1 MISLITA
8 IDRNG
13 LIGKGN
19 GLPWDYPEDL
29 KYFKSITSGKTV
41 IMGDTTF
48 ETLSRPLPK
57 RENIVASLEN
67 KQYEGAKT
75 ITNLF
80 EYLDSVP
87 EEKEVFIIG
96 GAKIYELAERYV
108 DRLYITHIAA
118 LHEGDIRFPNYDW
131 SKFSL
136 VSETTKGILTFAVY
150 ERINES

>member
-19 GLPWDYPEDL
+19 GLPWNYPVDL

-41 IMGDTTF
+41 IMGDITF
-48 ETLSRPLPK
+48 ETLGKPLPK
-57 RENIVASLEN
+57 RRNIVASLEN
-67 KQYEGAKT
+67 RQYNGAET
-75 ITNLF
+75 ITDLHRF
-80 EYLDSVP
+80 LESIP
-87 EEKEVFIIG
+87 EEEEVFVIG
-96 GAKIYELAERYV
+96 GAKIYELAEPYV

-131 SKFSL
+131 SEFRL
-136 VSETTKGILTFAVY
+136 VSENTQGILTFAVY
-150 ERINES
+150 ERIK

>member
-19 GLPWDYPEDL
+19 GLPWNYPEDL

-67 KQYEGAKT
+67 RQYNGTKT

-80 EYLDSVP
+80 EYLESVP
-87 EEKEVFIIG
+87 EEKRSVC
-96 GAKIYELAERYV
+96 YW
-108 DRLYITHIAA
+108 
-118 LHEGDIRFPNYDW
+118 W
-131 SKFSL
+131 S
-136 VSETTKGILTFAVY
+136 
-150 ERINES
+150 